1 MHSLHYVMKKQPVS
15 MTSTRNRCTERKK
28 QSEVAARPVA
38 TTTTTTTFQSR
49 PEEKTLELFTGDLVT
64 LDEYDKKTNGRTF
77 KVLAYVNS
85 NACESGTL
93 ICVQA
98 TSNLKEKYTLDRH
111 WLLLHER
118 AVDVPF
124 DDDIPF

>member
-1 MHSLHYVMKKQPVS
+1 MST
-15 MTSTRNRCTERKK
+15 MTTS
-28 QSEVAARPVA
+28 P
-38 TTTTTTTFQSR
+38 SR
-49 PEEKTLELFTGDLVT
+49 PESQTIELFTGDLVK
-64 LDEYDKKTNGRTF
+64 LDDYDRKTKGRTF
-77 KVLAYVNS
+77 KVIAHVNDRT
-85 NACESGTL
+85 CESGTM

-98 TSNLKEKYTLDRH
+98 TSNLREKYTLDRH